1 MAAVGNIRTHIQ
13 FWHTALLHIYTRK
26 SRDQWDQILTKEEIL
41 ETARLKFKTLNMV
54 EPTLSWNRF
63 LEVQRRGLN
72 STSMTYI
79 KLELFGIIGA
89 IVYPFLKRAYCLF
102 HFHAG
107 TKVLNT
113 FLQIMKNKIN
123 PIRVQNHPFGWL
135 RFENR
140 FF

>member
-1 MAAVGNIRTHIQ
+1 
-13 FWHTALLHIYTRK
+13 
-26 SRDQWDQILTKEEIL
+26 
-41 ETARLKFKTLNMV
+41 
-54 EPTLSWNRF
+54 
-63 LEVQRRGLN
+63 
-72 STSMTYI
+72 MTYI

-102 HFHAG
+102 HFYAG

-135 RFENR
+135 RLR
-140 FF
+140 IDFFKIIK